1 MKVSFVSIL
10 TTAAIL
16 ISTVQCTSYNLW
28 SAERRSGRVKC
39 IPYNQQQ
46 RESVMGNVDRM
57 IKIWV
62 NSDSKQSH
70 YDGKANPS
78 LDLDTFRKTYAGMT
92 DEQFN
97 LGLARIFN
105 KMRDGHA
112 LFYKAGPYGCFS
124 VSTGL
129 IFKFVDDSLG
139 SSAPPKVRVVDYDW
153 LIFDAHFILGHITIQ
168 WYDQNQFILGFGA
181 NDSGGHRGAFK
192 YLEEISGNSNILPE
206 DDSITFQL
214 RRLDGNQ
221 ELYTVTVPYVALS
234 NDECWSLSSSL
245 YEELNSIALPEMP
258 VSKSFK
264 QKRSVSGNDTSLLGD
279 STLHRRDADIHRRS
293 YWGSVQFEDTK
304 IDGLLWTIWKNRGRN
319 MGVIRIDSF
328 SPVLKD
334 TKEVTNFMFL
344 IATIRELLV
353 NQLKDTDSVLF
364 DVRGNTGGLI
374 SAADGIIQLFKP
386 DATASQFRYLKNEVT
401 KNVFYNG
408 AGSKS
413 PWSKAWDATSDISRY
428 SGFGSMDDSSTFN
441 TFGQAYFNPVG
452 VYTNGACYSACEIF
466 AAHIQDHGIGTVF
479 GEDETTGGGGASVLS
494 SDDDYFIDRPLEYIT
509 DPFKTRL
516 TGKNPSHKFYTRI
529 SVGARQL
536 IRSGK
541 YAGQLVEDDGVKSN
555 VIVRSTVDDILPG
568 DKGIS
573 AYDRISGYLGDV
585 AKRQMDG
592 KIHFISE
599 PYSRFVFSDSID
611 IPVVASGVDEIIV
624 VYQGEEL
631 GSWKGGSSTVRQN
644 RVITIKTPKG
654 LHNHLITFIGT
665 KQGKQMFKTYR
676 EIIRVSASNDQI
688 NMMTVKSYTVSG
700 PSSGVGVYNFASTS
714 AQDGWNF
721 NDGRWIIGDDMFDYS
736 GYMSSTVRVWLS
748 APVGSRI
755 SVLLDATVDT
765 YEDGGHFSLDM
776 MDDSGEIVP
785 MLSSTSEDGLTQYKS
800 ITGRN
805 RVIKGTYSFTVTTR
819 MFALNMGFV
828 SYTMESPFSVKINS
842 IVLTKN

>member
-139 SSAPPKVRVVDYDW
+139 SSAPPKVRV
-153 LIFDAHFILGHITIQ
+153 

-353 NQLKDTDSVLF
+353 KQLKDTDSVLF

-592 KIHFISE
+592 
-599 PYSRFVFSDSID
+599 
-611 IPVVASGVDEIIV
+611 
-624 VYQGEEL
+624 
-631 GSWKGGSSTVRQN
+631 
-644 RVITIKTPKG
+644 

-785 MLSSTSEDGLTQYKS
+785 MLSSTSENGLTQYKS

>member
-1 MKVSFVSIL
+1 
-10 TTAAIL
+10 
-16 ISTVQCTSYNLW
+16 
-28 SAERRSGRVKC
+28 
-39 IPYNQQQ
+39 
-46 RESVMGNVDRM
+46 
-57 IKIWV
+57 
-62 NSDSKQSH
+62 
-70 YDGKANPS
+70 
-78 LDLDTFRKTYAGMT
+78 MT

-139 SSAPPKVRVVDYDW
+139 SSTPPKVRVVGMTDTPEILD
-153 LIFDAHFILGHITIQ
+153 LIGRVLSTVAVGDELLTING
-168 WYDQNQFILGFGA
+168 YHLMI
-181 NDSGGHRGAFK
+181 GGHRGAFK

-353 NQLKDTDSVLF
+353 KQLKDTDSVLF

-466 AAHIQDHGIGTVF
+466 AAHIQDH
-479 GEDETTGGGGASVLS
+479 
-494 SDDDYFIDRPLEYIT
+494 DRPLEYIT

-785 MLSSTSEDGLTQYKS
+785 MLSSTSKDGLTQYKS